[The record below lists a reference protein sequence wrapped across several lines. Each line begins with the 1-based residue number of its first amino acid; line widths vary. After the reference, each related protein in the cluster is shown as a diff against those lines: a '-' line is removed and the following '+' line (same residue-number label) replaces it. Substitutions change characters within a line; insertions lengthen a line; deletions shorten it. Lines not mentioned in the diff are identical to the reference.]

1 MAGACEYCG
10 ADLVRKDYE
19 GNRDFRR
26 RRFCDKRCKKLGQPY
41 KGRTIEQLA
50 ERFWGQVDKSKECW
64 EWAGLRMPKGY
75 GEIGFRGKHQLAH
88 RISWELAFGSIPD
101 GLCVCHHCDNP
112 PCVRPDHLF
121 LGTYSENARD
131 AASKRR
137 SPYYSNPE
145 AAFGGKDR
153 PRRGLRGEESPS
165 AILNLH
171 KVDAIRQNYQTGRFT
186 YKSLG
191 ALFGVH
197 AGTIGTIIRGEHWV
211 ERNEQQ

>member
-88 RISWELAFGSIPD
+88 RISWDLAFGSVIT
-101 GLCVCHHCDNP
+101 V
-112 PCVRPDHLF
+112 
-121 LGTYSENARD
+121 
-131 AASKRR
+131 
-137 SPYYSNPE
+137 
-145 AAFGGKDR
+145 
-153 PRRGLRGEESPS
+153 
-165 AILNLH
+165 
-171 KVDAIRQNYQTGRFT
+171 
-186 YKSLG
+186 
-191 ALFGVH
+191 
-197 AGTIGTIIRGEHWV
+197 IIRHASGRITFSWERIPRTLGMLRPNAEALITPIPKPRLGERTAHV
-211 ERNEQQ
+211 GGFVVRRVHPQY